1 MEKDLLKLDNEQCD
15 DDFDKLLQGFL
26 DDDTTS
32 DDADTEDEDTVDDKT
47 DDDVGDSY
55 HFGGERNYIPEIT
68 KVEIQVQPNLFGSPY
83 VNGDIAVTIQ
93 A

>member
-32 DDADTEDEDTVDDKT
+32 DDADTEDEDTADDKS
-47 DDDVGDSY
+47 DDNVGDS
-55 HFGGERNYIPEIT
+55 
-68 KVEIQVQPNLFGSPY
+68 
-83 VNGDIAVTIQ
+83 
-93 A
+93 